1 MTEKCGAMEPLADE
15 PCPDL
20 RDGEAMTDERPPRL
34 PGEIWV
40 LVVTAFLVAIGYG
53 LVSPALPSFA
63 RTFGVGI
70 SAASAVVSAF
80 AVFRLGF
87 APVSGRLVNAFGE
100 RRIFIAGLLVVAGST
115 GACAVAHTYWQL
127 LMFRAVGGI
136 GSTMFTV
143 SALSLLIKL
152 SPPAQRG
159 RASGLWGTGFLLG
172 SITGPLFGGGL
183 VAVSLRAP
191 FVVYAV
197 VLVITAVVGAVFLR
211 RSTLAPVIVDDGG
224 PELTLRTALRVRAY
238 RAALIGNFTNGW
250 LNYGVRVALVPL
262 FVVEVLDQKPSFA
275 GIALTVFAAGN
286 ATSLMLAGR
295 WADRRGRRPPI
306 LLGLAIS
313 AAATGS
319 LGFITS
325 LPVFIVV
332 SLLGGLGGGLI
343 NPPLNA
349 VVADVIG
356 NRGRGGPVLAGFQ
369 MVADLGTIIGPVLA
383 GLIAEG
389 SSYGIAFAVSGVV
402 ALFALAAW
410 SRAPETLRPP
420 QTLLAPEPVRPSG
433 APATSGDPVMLEA
446 TRTAADPGSG
456 PRLER

>member
-1 MTEKCGAMEPLADE
+1 MTEESCAPGSIADASRPPMPEPVPAI
-15 PCPDL
+15 
-20 RDGEAMTDERPPRL
+20 GGRPPRL

-100 RRIFIAGLLVVAGST
+100 RRVFIVGLLVVAGST
-115 GACAVAHTYWQL
+115 GACALAHSYWQL
-127 LMFRAVGGI
+127 LTFRAVGGI

-143 SALSLLIKL
+143 SALSLLVKL

-191 FVVYAV
+191 FVVYAL
-197 VLVITAVVGAVFLR
+197 VLVVTAVVGALFLR
-211 RSTLAPVIVDDGG
+211 RSTLSPVLVDDGL
-224 PELTLRTALRVRAY
+224 PDLTLRAALRIRAY
-238 RAALIGNFTNGW
+238 RAALVGNFSNGW

-262 FVVEVLDQKPSFA
+262 FVVEVLGQKPSWA

-286 ATSLMLAGR
+286 ATTLLLSGR

-306 LLGLAIS
+306 LLGLLIS
-313 AAATGS
+313 ALATGS
-319 LGFITS
+319 LGWITS
-325 LPVFIVV
+325 LPLFLAV
-332 SLLGGLGGGLI
+332 SLLGGLGGGLV

-356 NRGRGGPVLAGFQ
+356 GRGRGGPVLAGFQ

-383 GLIAEG
+383 GLIAQG
-389 SSYGIAFAVSGVV
+389 SSYGIAFGVSGVI
-402 ALFALAAW
+402 ALLALGVW
-410 SRAPETLRPP
+410 SRSPETLRSP
-420 QTLLAPEPVRPSG
+420 
-433 APATSGDPVMLEA
+433 APAGSQGTPREQV
-446 TRTAADPGSG
+446 TARDQGQAGSDPGRGESG
-456 PRLER
+456 VRF

>member
-1 MTEKCGAMEPLADE
+1 MTEKCGAMGPVADL
-15 PCPDL
+15 PC
-20 RDGEAMTDERPPRL
+20 MTDIEPAPPTGERPPRL
-34 PGEIWV
+34 PGEIWI

-100 RRIFIAGLLVVAGST
+100 RRIFIAGLLIVAGST
-115 GACAVAHTYWQL
+115 GVCALAQTYWQL
-127 LMFRAVGGI
+127 LTFRAVGGI

-152 SPPAQRG
+152 SPAAQRG

-197 VLVITAVVGAVFLR
+197 VLVITAVVGALFLR
-211 RSTLAPVIVDDGG
+211 RSTLAPEIVDDGR
-224 PELTLRTALRVRAY
+224 PDLTLRAALRVRAY
-238 RAALIGNFTNGW
+238 RAALVGNFTNGW

-262 FVVEVLDQKPSFA
+262 FVVEVLGQKPSWA

-286 ATSLMLAGR
+286 AASMMLAGR

-325 LPVFIVV
+325 LPVFIMV

-356 NRGRGGPVLAGFQ
+356 NRRRGGPALAGFQ
-369 MVADLGTIIGPVLA
+369 MVADLGTIVGPLLA
-383 GLIAEG
+383 GAIAQG
-389 SSYGIAFAVSGVV
+389 SSYGFAFAVSGMV

-410 SRAPETLRPP
+410 SRAPETLRAPP
-420 QTLLAPEPVRPSG
+420 AVPPDR
-433 APATSGDPVMLEA
+433 AAAMSGDPATREA
-446 TRTAADPGSG
+446 TRAAARPESGSSG
-456 PRLER
+456 P

>member
-1 MTEKCGAMEPLADE
+1 MGESPDRALMTEQ
-15 PCPDL
+15 
-20 RDGEAMTDERPPRL
+20 RSTRL
-34 PGEIWV
+34 PREIWV
-40 LVVTAFLVAIGYG
+40 LVATAFLVAIGYG

-70 SAASAVVSAF
+70 SAATAVVSAF

-191 FVVYAV
+191 FIVYAL
-197 VLVITAVVGAVFLR
+197 VLVVTAAVGALFLS
-211 RSTLAPVIVDDGG
+211 RSTLTTVIAGDDE
-224 PELTLRTALRVRAY
+224 PLLTLRAALRIGAY
-238 RAALIGNFTNGW
+238 RAALVGNFTNGW

-262 FVVEVLDQKPSFA
+262 FVVEVLNQKPSWA
-275 GIALTVFAAGN
+275 GVALTVFAVGN
-286 ATSLMLAGR
+286 ATTLMLSGR

-306 LLGLAIS
+306 MLGLLIS
-313 AAATGS
+313 ALATGG

-325 LPVFIVV
+325 LPLFLVV

-349 VVADVIG
+349 VAADVIG

-369 MVADLGTIIGPVLA
+369 MVADLGTIIGPLLA
-383 GLIAEG
+383 GVIAQG
-389 SSYGIAFAVSGVV
+389 TSYGIAFAVSGVV
-402 ALFALAAW
+402 ALLALAVW
-410 SRAPETLRPP
+410 SRAAETLRSAETPGP
-420 QTLLAPEPVRPSG
+420 AGASDAPG
-433 APATSGDPVMLEA
+433 ARVVLEA
-446 TRTAADPGSG
+446 AQAVADPGPSPSG
-456 PRLER
+456 R

>member
-1 MTEKCGAMEPLADE
+1 MTEKSCAAEPKAVASYSSVAAASDVAASDVAAVPEVAALSE
-15 PCPDL
+15 GSP
-20 RDGEAMTDERPPRL
+20 GRL

-40 LVVTAFLVAIGYG
+40 LVATAFLVAIGYG

-100 RRIFIAGLLVVAGST
+100 RRIFVVGLLVVAGST
-115 GACAVAHTYWQL
+115 GACAVAHSYWQL
-127 LMFRAVGGI
+127 LLFRSLGGV

-143 SALSLLIKL
+143 SALSLLVRL

-172 SITGPLFGGGL
+172 SVTGPLFGGAL

-191 FVVYAV
+191 FVVYAL
-197 VLVITAVVGAVFLR
+197 VLVVTAVVGAVFLS
-211 RSTLAPVIVDDGG
+211 RSTLSTAIVDDGR
-224 PELTLRTALRVRAY
+224 PDLTLRAALLIPAY
-238 RAALIGNFTNGW
+238 RAALAGNFTNGW

-262 FVVEVLDQKPSFA
+262 FVVEVLGQKPSWA
-275 GIALTVFAAGN
+275 GIALTVFAVGN
-286 ATSLMLAGR
+286 ATTLMLAGR

-306 LLGLAIS
+306 LLGLLIS
-313 AAATGS
+313 ALATGC
-319 LGFITS
+319 LGSITS
-325 LPVFIVV
+325 LPLFLVV
-332 SLLGGLGGGLI
+332 SLLGGVGGGLV

-356 NRGRGGPVLAGFQ
+356 SRGRGGPVLAGFQ

-383 GLIAEG
+383 GVIAEG
-389 SSYGIAFAVSGVV
+389 TSYGVAFGVSGTV
-402 ALFALAAW
+402 ALLALAVW
-410 SRAPETLRPP
+410 LRAPETLR
-420 QTLLAPEPVRPSG
+420 APGRWTRP
-433 APATSGDPVMLEA
+433 
-446 TRTAADPGSG
+446 G
-456 PRLER
+456 PR

>member
-1 MTEKCGAMEPLADE
+1 MTEESRTAGSVADPSRSSDAGLAA
-15 PCPDL
+15 L
-20 RDGEAMTDERPPRL
+20 TGGRPPRL

-40 LVVTAFLVAIGYG
+40 LVATAFLVAVGYG

-100 RRIFIAGLLVVAGST
+100 RRIFIIGLLVVAGST
-115 GACAVAHTYWQL
+115 GACALAHSYWQL
-127 LMFRAVGGI
+127 LTFRAVGGV

-143 SALSLLIKL
+143 SALSLLVKL

-191 FVVYAV
+191 FVVYAL
-197 VLVITAVVGAVFLR
+197 VLVVTAAVGAVFLR
-211 RSTLAPVIVDDGG
+211 RSTLTTAIIDSDQPA
-224 PELTLRTALRVRAY
+224 LTLRAALRIRAY
-238 RAALIGNFTNGW
+238 RAALAGNFSNGW

-262 FVVEVLDQKPSFA
+262 FVVEGLGQRPSWA
-275 GIALTVFAAGN
+275 GIALGVFAAGN
-286 ATSLMLAGR
+286 ATTLLLSGR

-306 LLGLAIS
+306 LLGLLIS
-313 AAATGS
+313 ALATGS
-319 LGFITS
+319 LGWITS
-325 LPVFIVV
+325 LPVFLVV
-332 SLLGGLGGGLI
+332 SLLGGLGGGLV

-356 NRGRGGPVLAGFQ
+356 GRARGGPVLAGFQ

-383 GLIAEG
+383 GVLAEG
-389 SSYGIAFAVSGVV
+389 TSYG
-402 ALFALAAW
+402 
-410 SRAPETLRPP
+410 
-420 QTLLAPEPVRPSG
+420 
-433 APATSGDPVMLEA
+433 
-446 TRTAADPGSG
+446 
-456 PRLER
+456 